1 MRKILLSLSIVI
13 CACGWMRGE
22 EKSRLVVGIV
32 VSHFYPEWLEMFHKD
47 LTEGGLKRLVSE
59 GASFSMN
66 YNYMYTQTGVDH
78 ASIYTGMMPADHGI
92 VGTAWYDRLRG
103 KRQYSTSS
111 ENCVELGEL
120 QVDSL
125 PSLSPAALQ
134 ALSLGSFMKL
144 HNPLSKVYSI
154 AMNGDEAV
162 LSGGSSANMAFWY
175 SEKTGKWVSSSY
187 YGERLPEW
195 LEDFNEKVESDDFVN
210 RGWMSLADESR
221 PSIRVRLGNHF
232 YYDIA
237 QAKREYKTYRVLK
250 ATPYA
255 NTLVRQLAV
264 RLIGEERL
272 GADADPDLLA
282 LNFSCLDYMFRDF
295 QVDAAEERDVVMRLD
310 RDIEALLKYLDMKV
324 GEENYT
330 VFLTFSEARELTPE
344 DLRRVRLNT
353 GYFSIFRAVA
363 LLKSYLGLVYGEGE
377 WIVDY
382 DQVQIYLNRELIE
395 KRGMELKEVQDRV
408 ADFLIEFEGVA
419 KVVTAYSLTHATFPE
434 GMSQLMQNAFS
445 RKRSGDVLFCLHPT
459 WMPELRDVEDTYFRY
474 SKRYRVPLYL
484 WGNGVKAGKGAEV
497 CQMIDLLPT
506 LCRIMGLP
514 IPYTSIGT
522 PL

>member
-1 MRKILLSLSIVI
+1 
-13 CACGWMRGE
+13 
-22 EKSRLVVGIV
+22 
-32 VSHFYPEWLEMFHKD
+32 
-47 LTEGGLKRLVSE
+47 
-59 GASFSMN
+59 
-66 YNYMYTQTGVDH
+66 MYTQTGVDH

-272 GADADPDLLA
+272 GADADCPPL
-282 LNFSCLDYMFRDF
+282 
-295 QVDAAEERDVVMRLD
+295 
-310 RDIEALLKYLDMKV
+310 
-324 GEENYT
+324 
-330 VFLTFSEARELTPE
+330 
-344 DLRRVRLNT
+344 
-353 GYFSIFRAVA
+353 
-363 LLKSYLGLVYGEGE
+363 
-377 WIVDY
+377 
-382 DQVQIYLNRELIE
+382 
-395 KRGMELKEVQDRV
+395 
-408 ADFLIEFEGVA
+408 
-419 KVVTAYSLTHATFPE
+419 FP
-434 GMSQLMQNAFS
+434 SS
-445 RKRSGDVLFCLHPT
+445 S
-459 WMPELRDVEDTYFRY
+459 
-474 SKRYRVPLYL
+474 S
-484 WGNGVKAGKGAEV
+484 
-497 CQMIDLLPT
+497 
-506 LCRIMGLP
+506 
-514 IPYTSIGT
+514 
-522 PL
+522 

>member
-1 MRKILLSLSIVI
+1 MKKILLIWIMVAGLCGLS
-13 CACGWMRGE
+13 WGE
-22 EKSRLVVGIV
+22 SKSRLVVGIV
-32 VSHFYPEWLEMFHKD
+32 VSHFYPEWLDMFDKD
-47 LTEGGLKRLVSE
+47 LSGGGFKRLIGG
-59 GASFSMN
+59 GASYAMN

-78 ASIYTGMMPADHGI
+78 ASIYTGMLPADHGV

-103 KRQYSTSS
+103 KRRYSTSS
-111 ENCVELGEL
+111 EDCVELGEL
-120 QVDSL
+120 QGDSL
-125 PSLSPAALQ
+125 LSLSPVSLQ
-134 ALSLGSFMKL
+134 ALSLGSMMKL

-154 AMNGDEAV
+154 AMNGNEAV
-162 LSGGSSANMAFWY
+162 LSGGSSADMAFWY
-175 SEKTGKWVSSSY
+175 SEQTGKWVSSSY
-187 YGERLPEW
+187 YRERLPEW
-195 LEDFNEKVESDDFVN
+195 LEDFNGKVESDDFVN
-210 RGWMSLADESR
+210 QGWMSLADESR

-237 QAKREYKTYRVLK
+237 RAKREYKTYRVLK

-295 QVDAAEERDVVMRLD
+295 TVDAAEERDVVMRLD
-310 RDIEALLKYLDMKV
+310 RDLEALLKYLDAKV

-363 LLKSYLGLVYGEGE
+363 LLKSYLGLVYGEGN

-395 KRGMELKEVQDRV
+395 KRGMDLKEVQDRV
-408 ADFLIEFEGVA
+408 ADFLVEFEGVA

-434 GMSQLMQNAFS
+434 GMSQLIQNAFS
-445 RKRSGDVLFCLHPT
+445 RKRSGDVLFCLHST

-474 SKRYRVPLYL
+474 SKRYRVPLFLY
-484 WGNGVKAGKGAEV
+484 GNGIKSGQAGV

-506 LCRIMGLP
+506 LCRVMGLP
-514 IPYTSIGT
+514 LPYTSVGT

>member
-1 MRKILLSLSIVI
+1 
-13 CACGWMRGE
+13 
-22 EKSRLVVGIV
+22 
-32 VSHFYPEWLEMFHKD
+32 
-47 LTEGGLKRLVSE
+47 
-59 GASFSMN
+59 
-66 YNYMYTQTGVDH
+66 
-78 ASIYTGMMPADHGI
+78 
-92 VGTAWYDRLRG
+92 
-103 KRQYSTSS
+103 
-111 ENCVELGEL
+111 
-120 QVDSL
+120 
-125 PSLSPAALQ
+125 
-134 ALSLGSFMKL
+134 
-144 HNPLSKVYSI
+144 
-154 AMNGDEAV
+154 
-162 LSGGSSANMAFWY
+162 
-175 SEKTGKWVSSSY
+175 
-187 YGERLPEW
+187 
-195 LEDFNEKVESDDFVN
+195 
-210 RGWMSLADESR
+210 MSLADESR

-324 GEENYT
+324 GEGNYT

-445 RKRSGDVLFCLHPT
+445 RKRSGNSLPPISVWRSMRFFPSVFC
-459 WMPELRDVEDTYFRY
+459 RR
-474 SKRYRVPLYL
+474 R
-484 WGNGVKAGKGAEV
+484 AGPA
-497 CQMIDLLPT
+497 
-506 LCRIMGLP
+506 
-514 IPYTSIGT
+514 
-522 PL
+522 